1 MNAVNFSKS
10 QAHEYLEEHK
20 IKGIDEDEF
29 HRGLNVELE
38 HGKKGKG
45 TNLTGD
51 ALRPTALIALAHL
64 NEIPDYYTRLKKMED
79 GAKSAV
85 KGVLRT

>member
-1 MNAVNFSKS
+1 MNFSRE
-10 QAHEYLEEHK
+10 QANEYLKEHK
-20 IKGIDEDEF
+20 LNGVDVDEF
-29 HRGLNVELE
+29 HMGLNVELE

-51 ALRPTALIALAHL
+51 SLRPTALIALAHL

-79 GAKSAV
+79 GAKSAI
-85 KGVLRT
+85 KSLKEKSNE